1 MAETTGYMSSAYT
14 QDEEADDPEVIR
26 AQIEQ
31 TRANMTRTVNSIQ
44 EKLAPQRLAQ
54 QAKDSIREATSRKV
68 EEMADTAR
76 RKANRW
82 TSSLSETIRQN
93 PVPAAMIGLGLGW
106 LLMKGSNG
114 EVRRNEY
121 HYYPDSEGNYRLYSS
136 DEWNNPYYEERS
148 RSRVGSAAHAV
159 ADAARTTQERAGE
172 MASNVAD
179 TARSAADTVA
189 DTASSAASTVADTA
203 RSAAS
208 SVAGTARSAAS
219 TVAETAS
226 SAASTV
232 ADTARNV
239 QHTTREQATY
249 LANQAKA
256 QARYAKTEFEYLME
270 TNPLALGVVAVA
282 AGAIIGLM
290 LPRTQAEDRLMGET
304 RDRLMDQAKSTAKET
319 LNKVQHVAGEAY
331 QAAKETAIEEAEQQ
345 ELPMAKQMAGGEG
358 ERRDLPVAE

>member
-1 MAETTGYMSSAYT
+1 
-14 QDEEADDPEVIR
+14 
-26 AQIEQ
+26 
-31 TRANMTRTVNSIQ
+31 
-44 EKLAPQRLAQ
+44 
-54 QAKDSIREATSRKV
+54 
-68 EEMADTAR
+68 
-76 RKANRW
+76 
-82 TSSLSETIRQN
+82 
-93 PVPAAMIGLGLGW
+93 
-106 LLMKGSNG
+106 
-114 EVRRNEY
+114 
-121 HYYPDSEGNYRLYSS
+121 
-136 DEWNNPYYEERS
+136 
-148 RSRVGSAAHAV
+148 
-159 ADAARTTQERAGE
+159 
-172 MASNVAD
+172 
-179 TARSAADTVA
+179 
-189 DTASSAASTVADTA
+189 
-203 RSAAS
+203 
-208 SVAGTARSAAS
+208 
-219 TVAETAS
+219 
-226 SAASTV
+226 V

>member
-1 MAETTGYMSSAYT
+1 
-14 QDEEADDPEVIR
+14 
-26 AQIEQ
+26 
-31 TRANMTRTVNSIQ
+31 
-44 EKLAPQRLAQ
+44 
-54 QAKDSIREATSRKV
+54 V
-68 EEMADTAR
+68 EEMAQTAS
-76 RKANRW
+76 RKANSW
-82 TSSLSETIRQN
+82 TSSLTETIKQN
-93 PVPAAMIGLGLGW
+93 PVPAAMIGIGLGW

-114 EVRRNEY
+114 EPRRNEY
-121 HYYPDSEGNYRLYSS
+121 HYYPDSEGNYRLYTS
-136 DEWNNPYYEERS
+136 DEWNGPYYDERS

-159 ADAARTTQERAGE
+159 QEKAGE

-179 TARSAADTVA
+179 TASNAASAVAGTARSAASTVA

-208 SVAGTARSAAS
+208 TVADTASNAASSVAGTARSAAH
-219 TVAETAS
+219 TVADTAS
-226 SAASTV
+226 SAASTM

-239 QHTTREQATY
+239 QQTTREQATY
-249 LANQAKA
+249 LANQARA

-319 LNKVQHVAGEAY
+319 LTKVQTVAGEAY
-331 QAAKETAIEEAEQQ
+331 QAAKETAVEEAENQ
-345 ELPMAKQMAGGEG
+345 ELPMAKQMVGGESG
-358 ERRDLPVAE
+358 RRDLPVAE